1 MNMFLQSQ
9 NSLQPQ
15 PLSLR
20 LPHEAGGSLACAEV
34 HGAARAGGGVPW
46 AGEEAK
52 EQWCSCCSQ
61 ATPTVPGTGGGQRAF
76 PAPGPVQGNKQLW
89 AMMTGPL

>member
-1 MNMFLQSQ
+1 MCRGSW
-9 NSLQPQ
+9 
-15 PLSLR
+15 
-20 LPHEAGGSLACAEV
+20 GGVGSRW
-34 HGAARAGGGVPW
+34 GPMGGVPW

-52 EQWCSCCSQ
+52 EPWCGCCSQ
-61 ATPTVPGTGGGQRAF
+61 AKPTVPGTGGGRRAF